1 MTAAGDVTRDGFLN
15 GAVTV
20 LQPARGYRAGL
31 DAVLLA
37 ASLEAA
43 DGDAIA
49 EAGCGAGAALLCA
62 AHRLPHCR
70 FTGFE
75 RETEMAALAREGAT
89 ANRFG
94 ERVDVRQ
101 HDIADRPA
109 ALENVYGQ
117 SFANPPFFDP
127 SEVRSPGEGREH
139 AYLAETPLKAWVL
152 FLCQVTKP
160 GGRITMIHR
169 AAALADLLELLNP
182 RTGEIEVLPIRP
194 APSAPA
200 RRILIRARKGLRR
213 GPMTLYDGL
222 ALHESA
228 GGPSTSRAASCF
240 AGGALEWR

>member
-117 SFANPPFFDP
+117 SFA
-127 SEVRSPGEGREH
+127 
-139 AYLAETPLKAWVL
+139 
-152 FLCQVTKP
+152 
-160 GGRITMIHR
+160 
-169 AAALADLLELLNP
+169 
-182 RTGEIEVLPIRP
+182 
-194 APSAPA
+194 
-200 RRILIRARKGLRR
+200 
-213 GPMTLYDGL
+213 
-222 ALHESA
+222 
-228 GGPSTSRAASCF
+228 
-240 AGGALEWR
+240 